1 MALPNIF
8 FSVNYKKDSP
18 DGTDRRNQ
26 TKPLLVLLK
35 CGITTHTHVNDDDDV
50 LCSLCT
56 LSPIS
61 ALHLLVYA
69 FDFELEQGSIQAA
82 T

>member
-26 TKPLLVLLK
+26 TKPLLVFAQMRN
-35 CGITTHTHVNDDDDV
+35 HNTHVNDDDV